1 MSLSSVSK
9 KKVGKKNTKQRII
22 DYAIDLFNKNGVQNV
37 TSRHIAAEMG
47 ISHGNLDYHYNT
59 KEDLLLAIYDQM
71 RSEMSESYLIK
82 DTYSSSFEH
91 LHRLLIHL
99 AHFHLKYKFFHLDLL
114 EMYRGYPR
122 INEILQQNLI
132 LRRDQMAALFKK
144 FIDEDLIVGASTD
157 GYIRLRH
164 TIRIVITF
172 WLIQQE
178 VLKSFTFQQE
188 GEMVKH
194 VWELLLPY
202 MTDKGMDEYKR
213 VMDSFP
219 FSS

>member
-1 MSLSSVSK
+1 MKTSSVSNK
-9 KKVGKKNTKQRII
+9 KSDKISTKQRII
-22 DYAIDLFNKNGVQNV
+22 NYAIEMFNTNGVQNV

-59 KEDLLLAIYDQM
+59 KEDLLLAIYKQM
-71 RSEMSESYLIK
+71 REEMSESYLIK
-82 DTYSSSFEH
+82 ESYSSSIEH

-114 EMYRGYPR
+114 EIHRSYPR
-122 INEILQQNLI
+122 INEILQENLR
-132 LRRDQMAALFKK
+132 LRRDQMLALFEK
-144 FIDEDLIVGASTD
+144 FIDEKYIIGESSDE
-157 GYIRLRH
+157 YIRLRH

-178 VLKSFTFQQE
+178 VLTSFKFQKE

-194 VWELLLPY
+194 IWELLMPY
-202 MTDKGMDEYKR
+202 MTDLGKEEFER
-213 VMDSFP
+213 VTQRFS